1 MKTKMKKPK
10 QIKKSVYVKNFETK
24 CILGIYPKE
33 KKYPQRVIIN
43 VLVEVQNTTHEDSI
57 TKVLSY
63 EDIIE
68 IIKNATN
75 KKHRYLAETIA
86 EEIAEKCLQLKNSV
100 KVQVDLAK
108 PDIIE
113 GNTNVGVQIIK
124 RK

>member
-1 MKTKMKKPK
+1 MKTKMQKSK

-43 VLVEVQNTTHEDSI
+43 VLVEVQNTIHEDSI

-68 IIKNATN
+68 IIIKN
-75 KKHRYLAETIA
+75 TINMY
-86 EEIAEKCLQLKNSV
+86 E
-100 KVQVDLAK
+100 
-108 PDIIE
+108 
-113 GNTNVGVQIIK
+113 
-124 RK
+124 